1 MLALASLVGT
11 WEQLSSVMLIAEVAH
26 HADETKDAAYQ
37 QRTRMKLLA
46 DLLVSGIYREFAILV
61 ETLRQVAAVN
71 FKSDWAESLL
81 TIQLLSSFAR
91 HVSDELLGIPSKN
104 IRSFISQ
111 TANEPDSGAI
121 KQAGH
126 TNHLC

>member
-1 MLALASLVGT
+1 
-11 WEQLSSVMLIAEVAH
+11 
-26 HADETKDAAYQ
+26 
-37 QRTRMKLLA
+37 MKLLA
-46 DLLVSGIYREFAILV
+46 DLLVSGIYRDFAILV
-61 ETLRQVAAVN
+61 DTLRQVAAVN

-104 IRSFISQ
+104 IRPFIPQ
-111 TANEPDSGAI
+111 MADEPETGSI
-121 KQAGH
+121 KQVGR